1 MVQVEV
7 CIGSACYVKGANQ
20 VIQDLMKM
28 IEENNLDVR
37 TITMGIS
44 LLDCISSEVDT
55 TCDNIYKKILA
66 KAGKLVETGDEIVQ
80 INYQTVVNSN

>member
-28 IEENNLDVR
+28 IEENNWKEKVELKGCFC
-37 TITMGIS
+37 MKSCENHSGLGIRVNGET
-44 LLDCISSEVDT
+44 LKEKLTQE
-55 TCDNIYKKILA
+55 LA
-66 KAGKLVETGDEIVQ
+66 
-80 INYQTVVNSN
+80 